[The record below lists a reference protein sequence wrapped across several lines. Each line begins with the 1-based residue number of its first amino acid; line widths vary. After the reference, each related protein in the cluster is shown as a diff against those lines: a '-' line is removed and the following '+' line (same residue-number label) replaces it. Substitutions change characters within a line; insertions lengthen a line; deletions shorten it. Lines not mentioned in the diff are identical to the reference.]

1 MNGKI
6 ILFAKSGA
14 IFIQNFLFT
23 FGNFFADL
31 QKVPLYAQILFALCV
46 LFAICLVILICI
58 LHKNKKNQKK
68 ENSAIKADI
77 SEKSLKEIEKIVKNV
92 VSENNKKNENAREFS
107 ENAEIEELEELPE
120 TRKTLPEETGLQ
132 SAFIEELEEISDE
145 NSTEESEHRGIDLE
159 SYEKHESIETGDV
172 NYTPS
177 NAVDSSKFEGTE
189 PLVLG
194 DETKFN
200 KQSEGETKTA
210 KDFKIF
216 TPFDYKTNG
225 ANKLESSKI
234 EQVEQNNE
242 ENQEKNNKNENIE
255 ISKKPAEENVAPLE
269 ELSAN
274 ADKDGFMF
282 TTFCANDNNV
292 TDLPIEAIVLGEDG
306 VFQISSNIPST
317 NVPIDEDFKKLVDS
331 VLH

>member
-6 ILFAKSGA
+6 SLLAKNSA
-14 IFIQNFLFT
+14 LFIQNFLFA
-23 FGNFFADL
+23 FGNFFANL
-31 QKVPLYAQILFALCV
+31 QKVPLYAQILFVLCV
-46 LFAICLVILICI
+46 LLAICLVILICV
-58 LHKNKKNQKK
+58 LCKNKKNQKK
-68 ENSAIKADI
+68 EKVIKADI
-77 SEKSLKEIEKIVKNV
+77 SEKSLKEIEKIVKV
-92 VSENNKKNENAREFS
+92 AVSENDKKNENSHDFS
-107 ENAEIEELEELPE
+107 ENLENSEIEELEELPE

-132 SAFIEELEEISDE
+132 SAFIEELEEIPETLDE
-145 NSTEESEHRGIDLE
+145 REHRGIDLE
-159 SYEKHESIETGDV
+159 SYEKHESSETGDV

-194 DETKFN
+194 DETKN
-200 KQSEGETKTA
+200 NLQKSEKVESSKE
-210 KDFKIF
+210 FKIF
-216 TPFDYKTNG
+216 TPFDYKAENL
-225 ANKLESSKI
+225 ANSEN
-234 EQVEQNNE
+234 EQNN
-242 ENQEKNNKNENIE
+242 KNTE
-255 ISKKPAEENVAPLE
+255 ITKEPAEENVAPLE

-306 VFQISSNIPST
+306 VFQISSNISST